1 MEPLGVFSMI
11 VELTVTI
18 TGKWSEERS
27 AEELIWTCL
36 DEIFSVMRKS
46 RRSGILFVSASVCVR
61 MW

>member
-18 TGKWSEERS
+18 TGEEERS

-36 DEIFSVMRKS
+36 FFFFFACGGENAIKH
-46 RRSGILFVSASVCVR
+46 AQ
-61 MW
+61 